1 MYLFLSGSNGRLG
14 SFAKR
19 YFKKSNFNVED
30 IPKNNAESFFKSKNI
45 HENDWLL
52 MFHGKIKLKT
62 FENENDFKESNINK
76 TVELMKEFSKN
87 KGMNTILISSL
98 SVYNNSKL
106 LNFIDSKLKPHPIGP
121 YGLSKY
127 EAEKNLIKYYK
138 NIKSGKLIIIRSPRV
153 VIGVM
158 QRIRLI
164 LGNCA
169 CYFFYYFFKIKFTR
183 PYIYPIAL
191 MKVVKESLTENKIG
205 NGIYIIVPKNI
216 KQIGIKTKKEDF
228 KFKRFNFLKSII
240 VESFCLKKN

>member
-19 YFKKSNFNVED
+19 YFKKSNFNVVD
-30 IPKNNAESFFKSKNI
+30 IPKDNVVSFFKSKNI
-45 HENDWLL
+45 NENDWLL
-52 MFHGKIKLKT
+52 MFHGKIKLKI
-62 FENENDFKESNINK
+62 FENEKALRESNINK

-87 KGMNTILISSL
+87 KGINIILISSL

-138 NIKSGKLIIIRSPRV
+138 NINSGKLIIVRSPRV
-153 VIGVM
+153 VIGVI
-158 QRIRLI
+158 QKIRLI

-183 PYIYPIAL
+183 PYINPIGL
-191 MKVVKESLTENKIG
+191 IKVVKEYITENKIE
-205 NGIYIIVPKNI
+205 NGTYIIVPKNI
-216 KQIGIKTKKEDF
+216 KHIGVKTKKEDF
-228 KFKRFNFLKSII
+228 KLKRLNFFKSII